1 MASHNVA
8 AVRKTGLGVLNAPRR
23 FNQPLD
29 EGFWWLVLDL
39 VLDLDLDLV
48 LAMAAIVVLALLAL
62 LAVVEPDLGP
72 KFWHLGGAFAH
83 LSLFAGQ
90 TLNLISERGRSEH
103 TVISETENMI
113 CIEGRACA
121 DDWMRVCDFMYVPTA
136 VDRRCWQMSVD
147 PPGSEEINDRNVKS
161 GELALT
167 PLLQKTLD
175 ISDELQQT
183 HHRKCCVLSPGGIA
197 AQSSKR
203 SLPTCLQL
211 ACIVPV

>member
-23 FNQPLD
+23 FYQPLD
-29 EGFWWLVLDL
+29 EGFWWLMLDL
-39 VLDLDLDLV
+39 VLALDLDLVLV

-113 CIEGRACA
+113 
-121 DDWMRVCDFMYVPTA
+121 WY
-136 VDRRCWQMSVD
+136 WQ
-147 PPGSEEINDRNVKS
+147 
-161 GELALT
+161 
-167 PLLQKTLD
+167 
-175 ISDELQQT
+175 
-183 HHRKCCVLSPGGIA
+183 
-197 AQSSKR
+197 
-203 SLPTCLQL
+203 
-211 ACIVPV
+211 